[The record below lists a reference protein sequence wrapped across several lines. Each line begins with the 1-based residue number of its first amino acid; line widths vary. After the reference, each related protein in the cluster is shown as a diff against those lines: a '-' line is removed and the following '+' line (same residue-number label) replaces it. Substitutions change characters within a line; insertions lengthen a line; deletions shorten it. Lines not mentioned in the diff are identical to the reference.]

1 MYSLSNQ
8 SNENRTGA
16 EILRVDHE
24 RHVALLHYWLLT
36 MRGGERVFAELCGMF
51 PGADVYT
58 HACNRTRIVPEITVH
73 PIHESLIGH
82 LPGGRRFCQCCLP
95 LMPFAQKRWDFS
107 GYSLI
112 VSSESGPVKGIRK
125 PSGCRHICYCHTPM
139 RYIWDM
145 YDDYFRRASLPG
157 RVAMRLFREPM
168 RRYDLKSAECV
179 DQFVANSRFVAGRI
193 RRIYGREAEVVYPPV
208 DTVFFGSG
216 QERERSFFL
225 LAGQLTGYKRP
236 DLVVRAF
243 SRLNERLVVAGA
255 GEELPRLRAMAGP
268 NVEFV
273 TAPDDEALRDLY
285 TGARALI
292 FPGIE
297 DFGIVPVEAQAAG
310 CPVIAF
316 RGGGALES
324 VVEHK
329 TGLFFD
335 EPTPESL
342 LEAVETFRGYR
353 FDSEELRANAA
364 RFSREQFRARMA
376 LVIRGDGGEGGSP
389 RFPH

>member
-1 MYSLSNQ
+1 MYSLSNRA
-8 SNENRTGA
+8 NGNRTGA
-16 EILRVDHE
+16 EILGTDRE
-24 RHVALLHYWLLT
+24 RRVALLHYWLLT
-36 MRGGERVFAELCGMF
+36 MRGGERVFAELCRMF

-58 HACNRTRIVPEITVH
+58 HACNRDRIVPEITEH
-73 PIHESLIGH
+73 PIYESLIAR
-82 LPGGRRFCQCCLP
+82 LPGARKMCQCYLP
-95 LMPFAQKRWDFS
+95 LMPSAQRRWDFS

-125 PSGCRHICYCHTPM
+125 PAGCRHICYCHTPM
-139 RYIWDM
+139 RYVWDM
-145 YDDYFRRASLPG
+145 YEEYFRRASLPG
-157 RVAMRLFREPM
+157 RVAMRLFRGPM

-179 DQFVANSRFVAGRI
+179 DQFVANSHFVAERI
-193 RRIYGREAEVVYPPV
+193 RRIYGRESQVVYPPV
-208 DTVFFGSG
+208 DTDFFGGG
-216 QERERSFFL
+216 QERERNFFL

-255 GEELPRLRAMAGP
+255 GEELPRLRALAGP

-273 TAPDDEALRDLY
+273 VSPDDEELRDLY

-316 RGGGALES
+316 RGGGAQES
-324 VVEHK
+324 VVERR

-335 EPTPESL
+335 EPSPESL
-342 LEAVETFRGYR
+342 LEAVEEFRSCR
-353 FDSEELRANAA
+353 FSAEELRENAA
-364 RFSREQFRARMA
+364 RFSREQFRERMRR
-376 LVIRGDGGEGGSP
+376 IIDGDGDGGG
-389 RFPH
+389 R